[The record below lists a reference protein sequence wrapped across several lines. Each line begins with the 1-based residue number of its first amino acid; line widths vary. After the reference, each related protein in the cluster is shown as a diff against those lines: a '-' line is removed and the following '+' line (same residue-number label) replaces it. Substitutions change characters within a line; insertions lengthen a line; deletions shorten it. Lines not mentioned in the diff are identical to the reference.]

1 MKKLRGLFVYGFM
14 VVGILLTALL
24 VGGVVADGLAF
35 DRTSGG
41 NEPPYTDFTGEPIAW
56 EAAHVTDEGFFKD
69 GYVVDAYVNCT
80 TGMVS
85 LEVYGQRWDWRELS
99 GRALVV
105 HEPAEACRR
114 TGFEPEF

>member
-1 MKKLRGLFVYGFM
+1 MKKLRSVFVYGSM

-24 VGGVVADGLAF
+24 VGGVVADRLSF

-41 NEPPYTDFTGEPIAW
+41 NVPPYTDFTGEPIDW
-56 EAAHVTDEGFFKD
+56 KVAHVTDEGFFKD
-69 GYVVDAYVNCT
+69 GYVVDTYVNCT

-105 HEPAEACRR
+105 HEPAEASRR
-114 TGFEPEF
+114 TGFELGF